1 MRIMLTDRSET
12 SRQVVDGLRHEGHEV
27 LELCLPDPASPLTC
41 RGLVEHRCPLDAGVD
56 LAITALQHPQD
67 APSAGT
73 VCARRAGVPVVA
85 LGRHD
90 VSHPDL
96 GGALTRVAQ
105 LGDDHV
111 TATVQAALERV
122 LVDMELDGG
131 EVVLHRDATCE
142 QIIAT
147 VPGPLDDP
155 TRSRIAVRLLDA
167 ATASGR
173 HGRRRDV
180 SVRTR

>member
-12 SRQVVDGLRHEGHEV
+12 SERVADALRQAGHEV
-27 LELCLPDPASPLTC
+27 VAHCLPDPASPLSC
-41 RGLVEHRCPLDAGVD
+41 QGLVEHRCPLDEGAD
-56 LAITALQHPQD
+56 LAITALGHPQD

-90 VSHPDL
+90 ATHPDL
-96 GGALTRVAQ
+96 GAALTRVAE

-111 TATVQAALERV
+111 TASVQAALQRV
-122 LVDMELDGG
+122 LDAMGIADGQ
-131 EVVLHRDATCE
+131 VVLHRNATCE

-173 HGRRRDV
+173 RGRRRDV
-180 SVRTR
+180 AVRCA